1 MKLFDVVKIGLG
13 VSLVVSFFVY
23 LNDTSKEPVSDP
35 WFMPVI
41 LVLFWQSMKN

>member
-13 VSLVVSFFVY
+13 VSLGVSFVVY
-23 LNDTSKEPVSDP
+23 LNDTSTQPVSDP

-41 LVLFWQSMKN
+41 FVLFWQSMKH